1 MDWVWREDGNVW
13 TRKGHF
19 WKAISENAEKI
30 QDDYRD
36 PLRDHSHFSR
46 DHYRITDGK
55 AGRPNSGTLPAG
67 TAQFD
72 GKYAIDSYTEY
83 EFDGAGKG
91 ALCLG
96 NTTRYIFDYSVH
108 GDKVTF
114 DYEDVKIPDMV
125 YTYRFKGDDI
135 IITLGDT
142 DIEYTLAK
150 ENG

>member
-1 MDWVWREDGNVW
+1 METFEPAKDTFEKQYPKMQKKYRMIIMILS
-13 TRKGHF
+13 
-19 WKAISENAEKI
+19 AIIAI
-30 QDDYRD
+30 
-36 PLRDHSHFSR
+36 LVG
-46 DHYRITDGK
+46 IIIVLLTGK